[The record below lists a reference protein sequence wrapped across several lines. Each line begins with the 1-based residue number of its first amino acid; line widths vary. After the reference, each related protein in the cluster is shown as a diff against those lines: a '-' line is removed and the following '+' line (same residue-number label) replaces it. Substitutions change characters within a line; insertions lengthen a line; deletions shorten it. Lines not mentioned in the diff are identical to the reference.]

1 MPDAGAVLDWRST
14 DRRRGHAA
22 RSHCACLVDRVGTMR
37 LDPSTVR
44 ERARLLEALQSPCR
58 LCQRACGADRA
69 AGDAGFCRATALPK
83 VASFGPHFGEE
94 RELVGG
100 RGSGTIFFS
109 HCSLGCSFCQNFD
122 ISHLG
127 YGREV
132 TTSAIADM
140 MVELEASG
148 CANINLVTPTHYA
161 PQAVSALASA
171 RERGVELPVV
181 YNCGGYESTEALKLL
196 EGVVDIYMPDAK
208 FGEGAVAGRLCGAPD
223 YPELMLLALEE
234 MQRQVGDLVIGRDG
248 LASRGLLIRH
258 LVMPENLAAT
268 DRVLDMIASRVSPRA
283 AVNVMSQYR
292 PCGDAVGRP
301 GPTGR
306 PLTGAEHRAA
316 VDHARSLGLRV
327 LQ

>member
-1 MPDAGAVLDWRST
+1 MMS
-14 DRRRGHAA
+14 
-22 RSHCACLVDRVGTMR
+22 
-37 LDPSTVR
+37 LDPKSLR
-44 ERARLLEALQSPCR
+44 ERARSLGAIQSPCR
-58 LCQRACGADRA
+58 LCPRACAADRR
-69 AGDAGFCRATALPK
+69 AGDTGFCRATALPK

-94 RELVGG
+94 RELVGTG
-100 RGSGTIFFS
+100 GSGTIFFS

-140 MVELEASG
+140 MIELEAAG

-171 RERGVELPVV
+171 REKGLRLPVV
-181 YNCGGYESTEALKLL
+181 YNCGGYESTEALRLL

-208 FGEGAVAGRLCGAPD
+208 FGSDEVAGRLCGARD
-223 YPELMLLALEE
+223 YPEVMLRALEE
-234 MQRQVGDLVIGRDG
+234 MQRQVGDLVIGPDG
-248 LASRGLLIRH
+248 LAVRGLLIRH
-258 LVMPENLAAT
+258 LVMPENLAET
-268 DRVLDMIASRVSPRA
+268 DRVLDLIASQVSPRA

-292 PCGDAVGRP
+292 PCGEVIGRSDA
-301 GPTGR
+301 TGR
-306 PLTGAEHRAA
+306 PLTRAEHRAA
-316 VDHARSLGLRV
+316 VEHARSLGLRV